1 MLMVRNT
8 QDLLKEGSRHFT
20 GLEEAMLRNTKAVK
34 ELSEIVRTSLGPFG
48 MKKII
53 INSTGKLF
61 VTADAA
67 TILGE
72 LEVLH
77 PAAKMTIF
85 AAEMQ
90 EKEIGDATN
99 LVIVFTGEL
108 MNCAEELLLIGV
120 HPSDIISG
128 FEKAFE
134 KFESE
139 ISTMTLF
146 ESKDLKNEEEIS
158 KCLKTVIGSK
168 ISEYESEIADLV
180 AKACISVLP
189 KTPKYFNVDN
199 VRAVKI
205 LGGSVG
211 DSKLI
216 PGIVLLKSAEGSI
229 QSVEKAKVA
238 VFGSGLAPG
247 KTEGTSKLALKDA
260 EQLKNYAKSEED
272 SMESIVK
279 AIADAGVKCVVSG
292 GKIGEMAM
300 HFLEKYEIMAVY
312 VQSKFELRRIC
323 RATGA
328 RPLVRQGAPTPEELG
343 HCDKVYQDEIGSHKV
358 ILFQTEG
365 SGISSLIIRAG
376 TSNIL
381 DDVERAVNDGVNIFK
396 AMTRDAKFVG
406 GGGAT
411 EIELAKRIHD
421 FGEAQPG
428 EEQYSIKKFAEA
440 LEIVP
445 KTLGSNS
452 GIGVIDLISEL
463 YTKHSN
469 KDGMFFGV
477 NVNSKEK
484 TIDVKKAGIFDHYEA
499 KLNAIK
505 LATNTA
511 ITILRIDQ
519 IIMSKPAS
527 GPMPA
532 QGPPPGMAP
541 PPDF

>member
-1 MLMVRNT
+1 MVRNT